1 MSRHPSTAG
10 KPGKMPGPVFDCR
23 AWGIGGL
30 RNGRERDGGGAKAL
44 PTPSACFRAAPPTI
58 PFPRTSN
65 GDTFAAMPGYRRMR
79 IPGGTYF
86 FTVAL
91 RDRRAEWLVTEVE
104 ELRAAVR
111 ATRTRHPFTSMP
123 RWCCR
128 TTCTARGRCPRDGSD
143 FPRRWMMIKA
153 EFSKSRAPSAGRLP
167 SLVRKRE
174 RGVGQRR

>member
-1 MSRHPSTAG
+1 
-10 KPGKMPGPVFDCR
+10 MPGPVFDCR

-65 GDTFAAMPGYRRMR
+65 GDTFAAMPGYRRRR

-128 TTCTARGRCPRDGSD
+128 TTCTARGRCPRGRQRISQAVDDDQGGILKVEST
-143 FPRRWMMIKA
+143 FCRSSAFAGAQTRARR
-153 EFSKSRAPSAGRLP
+153 RAT
-167 SLVRKRE
+167 SLVGTAYSR
-174 RGVGQRR
+174 